1 MAHAKF
7 LARLALCFFLVAFL
21 VVGVAAAAQTPDEKA
36 SAEAEKKDVKNF
48 VLTADKL
55 DKYEAAVKAINKVQ
69 KENPA
74 VKKQMD
80 DEDSQNPSITIA
92 GSVALIEKYPPIANA
107 IKGAGLTPHDFVVMT
122 YTLINSAAAVQ
133 MKKLGTIK
141 EYPDTVLPENIAF
154 VDKNYD
160 RIKKIFNSDTDASDK
175 PPQK

>member
-36 SAEAEKKDVKNF
+36 SAEEEKKDVKNF

-55 DKYEAAVKAINKVQ
+55 DKYEAAVKAVYKVQ
-69 KENPA
+69 KDNPA

-133 MKKLGTIK
+133 MKKVGTIK
-141 EYPDTVLPENIAF
+141 EYPDTVLPENISF
-154 VDKNYD
+154 VHKNYE